1 MKYRDEE
8 EKNKK
13 EKEEKE
19 KEEEK
24 ERENKIDMIMKQ
36 LSEMSNKIE
45 QLYNYYLFIL

>member
-8 EKNKK
+8 EKNK
-13 EKEEKE
+13 KE

-45 QLYNYYLFIL
+45 QLYNYNLFIL